1 MRFYRLPFFVRWYL
15 GNKAITSFR
24 HIPGTLYLTFD
35 DGPHPE
41 ITPKVLQ
48 LLRMFN
54 VKATFFCVGSN
65 IKKYPEVFNQ
75 ILAEG
80 HAVGNHGFD
89 HINALK
95 TDQISYVENIFKA
108 DTLLNSPIFRPPYGQ
123 ILRKQIKML
132 HPDIQVVLWSLLS
145 WDFDKNLNPAEC
157 LSKTIKHTRS
167 GDIVVFHDSEKA
179 ADRMLYVL
187 PAYLKHCIEKGYSF
201 GVINSDLLKASS
213 KN

>member
-1 MRFYRLPFFVRWYL
+1 MRFYRLPFLIKWYL
-15 GNKAITSFR
+15 GNKAIYNFR
-24 HIPGTLYLTFD
+24 HIPNTLYLTFD

-48 LLRMFN
+48 LLRIFN

-65 IKKYPEVFNQ
+65 IVKYPEVFQQ
-75 ILAEG
+75 ILSEG

-89 HINALK
+89 HLNAVK
-95 TDQISYVENIFKA
+95 THSTSYIDNIFKA
-108 DTLLNSPIFRPPYGQ
+108 DALVSSPFFRPPYGQ
-123 ILRKQIKML
+123 IHRKQLKML
-132 HPDIQVVLWSLLS
+132 YPEIQVVLWSLLS
-145 WDFDKNLNPAEC
+145 WDFDNNLKPAEC

-201 GVINSDLLKASS
+201 GVINTELLKSIGQS
-213 KN
+213 